1 MENCKFMVERLL
13 LGNLVP
19 WVEGDYVVLDFPLF
33 GETSMRDGFRC
44 LIRRNWRFTP
54 FHRVKASPFRLPP
67 YRAGP
72 TKAPAHPEGHHLLR
86 YGGTIPYSRAH
97 MDSISSR
104 IAKVSPSLTLA
115 VTAQAKA
122 MIAKGE
128 EVYALAGGEP
138 EVDTPEFIKEAA
150 IKALLEGKTKYTPS
164 GGIPELREALAAKFL
179 IDNNLK
185 YAASQI
191 CVTGGAKMACF
202 NAILAVVEE
211 GDEVIIPTPYWVSY
225 PEMVRLAG
233 GVPVLVE
240 TKESTG
246 WKMTPEQFEEAMT
259 PATKMVILNSPGNPT
274 GAFTPNRNSAHRR
287 NRPVRGHRHPFR
299 RDLRKARLRRGNKHV
314 SIASLSEELY
324 NLTITVNGFSK
335 AYSMTGWRLGYTA
348 APKPLADAIDK
359 IQNHTVSNATSFC
372 QYGAL
377 AALQGDQILHRR
389 PARRV
394 RREAP
399 VRPRPPPRHQ
409 QHPRGRAARAP
420 STSSSTPRPLGLK
433 SMNLTDKLLSRYKV
447 AAVPGIAFGYDEG
460 IRLSYCTTLDVLNE
474 GLTRFEQFCREH

>member
-1 MENCKFMVERLL
+1 
-13 LGNLVP
+13 
-19 WVEGDYVVLDFPLF
+19 
-33 GETSMRDGFRC
+33 
-44 LIRRNWRFTP
+44 
-54 FHRVKASPFRLPP
+54 
-67 YRAGP
+67 
-72 TKAPAHPEGHHLLR
+72 
-86 YGGTIPYSRAH
+86 

-115 VTAQAKA
+115 ITAQAKA

-150 IKALLEGKTKYTPS
+150 IRALREGRTKYTPA
-164 GGIPELREALAAKFL
+164 GGIPELREALSAKL
-179 IDNNLK
+179 LADNKLS
-185 YAASQI
+185 YDATQI
-191 CVTGGAKMACF
+191 CVTAGAKMACF
-202 NAILAVVEE
+202 NAILAVVGE

-240 TKESTG
+240 TRESTG

-274 GAFTPNRNSAHRR
+274 GAVYTKAE
-287 NRPVRGHRHPFR
+287 
-299 RDLRKARLRRGNKHV
+299 LRAIGDIALEEDIIILSDEIYEKLVYGDAKHV
-314 SIASLSEELY
+314 SIASLGEDLH

-359 IQNHTVSNATSFC
+359 IQNHTVSNANTFS

-377 AALQGDQILHRR
+377 AALQGDQSFIEDLRGEYD
-389 PARRV
+389 V
-394 RREAP
+394 RRQFVHA
-399 VRPRPPPRHQ
+399 RL
-409 QHPRGRAARAP
+409 RAIPNIRVVEPQGAFYFFVY
-420 STSSSTPRPLGLK
+420 TGGTGLK
-433 SMNLTDKLLSRYKV
+433 SMNLCDKLLSRYRV

-460 IRLSYCTTLDVLNE
+460 IRLSYCATLDVLNE
-474 GLTRFEQFCREH
+474 GLGRFEQFCREH